1 MISFANK
8 MSTNP
13 SRLVVGD
20 IDVEVVRRAIKNLHL
35 GVYPP
40 HGRVRV
46 AAPPSV
52 SDEAVRLA
60 VVTRMGWIKR
70 QQAKFQN
77 QRRQSRRS
85 FVSGETHYHLGNAY
99 RLRVIKGAGRASVRI
114 AGDRL
119 ELRVPRHAD
128 TAARGRALERW
139 QRAEL
144 RVRLDAGVAEWA
156 VRLGVPQPTA
166 GIKRMKTKWGSCNPD
181 ARRIWVNLELVKKPA
196 ECLEYLVAHEV
207 IHLVEPTHGD
217 RFLSLLDR
225 HLPQWRSI
233 RDRLNSEPLRHEEW

>member
-1 MISFANK
+1 
-8 MSTNP
+8 MSTSG
-13 SRLVVGD
+13 SRLVVGG
-20 IDVEVVRRAIKNLHL
+20 IDVDVVRRAIKNLHL

-46 AAPPSV
+46 AAPTSV
-52 SDEAVRLA
+52 SDEAIRLA
-60 VVTRMGWIKR
+60 VVTRMAWIKR
-70 QQAKFQN
+70 QQFKFSS
-77 QRRQSRRS
+77 QRRQSERL

-99 RLRVIKGAGRASVRI
+99 RLRVIKGAKRASVKI

-119 ELRVPRHAD
+119 ELRVPPHAD
-128 TAARGRALERW
+128 ATARGSAIARW

-144 RVRLDAGVAEWA
+144 RRRLDLVVADWA
-156 VRLGVPQPTA
+156 ARLDLPQPTA

-181 ARRIWVNLELVKKPA
+181 ARRIWVNFELVKKPT

-207 IHLVEPTHGD
+207 IHLVEPRHGD
-217 RFLSLLDR
+217 KFLELLDR